1 MTRDAEAV
9 LEQEILREEFVDLM
23 TEDYSIVDAII
34 EANDKESIF
43 DN

>member
-1 MTRDAEAV
+1 MTRNAEAV
-9 LEQEILREEFVDLM
+9 FEEAIDREDTVAIM
-23 TEDYSIVDAII
+23 TEDFSIIDAII